1 MVTAI
6 SFCFFFFF
14 FFCRSAAAAE
24 LCGMAVTKH
33 KSGILS
39 GEMVSSL
46 QNKAIHGA
54 LKMSCDSFVSS
65 QCFCAL
71 QHGWLSKHTNTATKL
86 EFSLEMV
93 SSSQNK
99 SYEALKM
106 FCDSFPLTNISVC
119 TLEFSGDGFK
129 LTKQDP
135 WRTGKCFCDSFPLTM
150 SLCFA
155 ASLAVKTHN
164 R

>member
-1 MVTAI
+1 
-6 SFCFFFFF
+6 
-14 FFCRSAAAAE
+14 
-24 LCGMAVTKH
+24 MAVTKQ

-39 GEMVSSL
+39 AEMVSSL

-54 LKMSCDSFVSS
+54 LKMSCDSFLSS
-65 QCFCAL
+65 QCLCAL

-86 EFSLEMV
+86 EFSLETV

-99 SYEALKM
+99 SYGALKM
-106 FCDSFPLTNISVC
+106 FYDSFPLTNISVC
-119 TLEFSGDGFK
+119 RLEFSGDGFK

-164 R
+164 RLFQLEFSGDGVKLAKQEPWRTD